1 MSAVSFKSGLT
12 VVSVLAI
19 AAANPATAQEILSQ
33 AAISASPGSNEE
45 IVVTAQ
51 RRSESLTQVPIAI
64 TAITG
69 DQLTRA
75 SVSNIRD
82 LATVTP
88 GLRFATSVNALP
100 TIRGIYSRQTDP
112 GNDPNIAIYVDGIYQ
127 ANVIANN
134 FDLVDIDRIEVL
146 KGPQGTLFGRNA
158 TGGAIRIFTRAPT
171 YQTHAFFDL
180 GYGNFDSLKARA
192 YLTGAIVPDK
202 IAASISASYDHA
214 DSFDRNVLTGG
225 RTRGVENGSVR
236 AKLLIEPVPDFT
248 ANVLLGY
255 ASRFDSNMEG
265 WNTFDGNSI
274 GRNVAGAAIPT
285 APHQI
290 APNVDPYQRSKT
302 YTAGLTM
309 QLRTGMGTFSSVT
322 SYNKTSYTTNQ
333 DADFSSANL
342 LNYTISV
349 DQRDIQQELNFAS
362 DRFGMATLTAG
373 LFLFDSNGKYDPLR
387 IFSATSDLYGFMQQ
401 KTRAYAGFGE
411 LTLNPVEQI
420 SVIAGLRYSSETR
433 EAAGLYKGTSTV
445 PASLPTLGKSRF
457 TSFTPRASIR
467 YAFESGDNVY
477 ATFSQGFK
485 SGGYNVAGL
494 SRTPFRPEKLT
505 AYEIGLKTATR
516 RIISGNVSAFY
527 YNYANQQVQAF
538 VNGLNVTTNA
548 ASSHIW
554 GADADLLFR
563 PSPSLTITSGLSYL
577 HARYSNFPGAVFNLP
592 IGTPPCLCGNTTIG
606 DEPVEQGP
614 RNDLSGRPLPDTPTF
629 TISGVVSWKKAFEI
643 GTVSLSGSAY
653 RTSKYYV
660 DSGIRLIQPAY
671 ITLGVRAS
679 FQPANS
685 NFTIYAWGSNLTNE
699 QYLAAAFIA
708 SAGDGTVWSP
718 PRTYGAGARFEF

>member
-1 MSAVSFKSGLT
+1 MSIISFRFGLT
-12 VVSVLAI
+12 VAGVLAMV
-19 AAANPATAQEILSQ
+19 AATPAFAQAQTSRADPATPS
-33 AAISASPGSNEE
+33 GSSGE

-51 RRSESLTQVPIAI
+51 RRSENLTQVPIAI

-69 DQLTRA
+69 DQLARA

-171 YQTHAFFDL
+171 YQTQAFVDV
-180 GYGNFDSLKARA
+180 GYGNYDSLRARA

-202 IAASISASYDHA
+202 IAASISGSFDHA
-214 DSFDRNVLTGG
+214 DSFDRNALTDKG
-225 RTRGVENGSVR
+225 TRGVNNKSVR

-248 ANVLLGY
+248 ANVVLGY
-255 ASRFDSNMEG
+255 ASRFDSNLEG

-274 GRNVAGAAIPT
+274 GRNVAGAIIPT

-309 QLRTGMGTFSSVT
+309 QLRTGLGTFSSVT

-342 LNYTISV
+342 LNYMISV

-362 DRFGMATLTAG
+362 DRIGIATVTAG

-387 IFSATSDLYGFMQQ
+387 IYSATSDLYGFMQQ
-401 KTRAYAGFGE
+401 KTHAYAGFGE
-411 LTLNPVEQI
+411 LTLAPVERL

-433 EAAGLYKGTSTV
+433 EAAGLYKGTSAAPT
-445 PASLPTLGKSRF
+445 SLPSLGKSTF
-457 TSFTPRASIR
+457 SSFTPRASIR
-467 YAFESGDNVY
+467 YAFDSGDNIY

-494 SRTPFRPEKLT
+494 SHTPFKPEKLT
-505 AYEIGLKTATR
+505 AYEIGLKTSTR
-516 RIISGNVSAFY
+516 RVISGNLSVFY
-527 YNYANQQVQAF
+527 YNYGNQQVQAF

-563 PSPSLTITSGLSYL
+563 PTRSLTVTSGVSYL

-606 DEPVEQGP
+606 DQPSEQGP
-614 RNDLSGRPLPDTPTF
+614 GNDLSGRPLPDTPTF
-629 TISGVVSWKKAFEI
+629 TISGVANWKKTFEV
-643 GTVSLSGSAY
+643 GTLSLSGSAY

-660 DSGIRLIQPAY
+660 DSGIRLLQRAY
-671 ITLGVRAS
+671 TTLGARVS
-679 FQPANS
+679 FKPANT
-685 NFTIYAWGSNLTNE
+685 NFTVYAWGSNLTNE
-699 QYLAAAFIA
+699 QHLAAAFIA

-718 PRTYGAGARFEF
+718 PRTYGAGARYEF